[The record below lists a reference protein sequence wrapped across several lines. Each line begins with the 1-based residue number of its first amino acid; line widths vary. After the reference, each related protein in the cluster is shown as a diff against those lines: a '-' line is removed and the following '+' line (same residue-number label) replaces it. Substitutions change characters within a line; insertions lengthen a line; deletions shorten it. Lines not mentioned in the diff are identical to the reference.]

1 MLKKIVEWLILG
13 ALPRTLMPLTLEDIA
28 RLSGVSRST
37 VSRVINADSNVKDE
51 TRQKVLQVIQNI
63 NFQPNLAARGLAAGR
78 TNIIGLVIPA
88 SVAVI
93 FTDPY
98 FPLLIQGVSG
108 ACNAHNHSVML
119 WLAEPE
125 YERRTIR
132 QILHNGLVDGVIVS
146 STLMDDPIVKSLY
159 ESKMPFIL
167 IGRHPT
173 LDVNYLDVDNVRAA
187 REATQHLMRLGR
199 KRIATIT
206 GPKNQIASYD
216 RYQGYVKGLSDRNQ
230 PVLPELVAEGD
241 WTEAGGYTAMRRLI
255 PHKPDAVF
263 AANDVMAAGALSA
276 LREAQL
282 RVPEDVAVVGF
293 DDTPNASRTQPPL
306 TTMRQ
311 PIQSMGSLAVETL
324 IDIIDHPGSETRRIV
339 VATELVIRSSCGT
352 LKSKS
357 EGGDDRKNP
366 VDLSIP
372 TLNQPYH
379 LVGNPADE
387 NPILRRR
394 VKNA

>member
-1 MLKKIVEWLILG
+1 
-13 ALPRTLMPLTLEDIA
+13 MPLTLEDIA
-28 RLSGVSRST
+28 HLSGVSRST
-37 VSRVINADSNVKDE
+37 VSRVINADTNVKDE
-51 TRQKVLQVIQNI
+51 TRQKVLKVIQSI
-63 NFQPNLAARGLAAGR
+63 NFQPNLAARGLATGR
-78 TNIIGLVIPA
+78 TNVIGLVIPA
-88 SVAVI
+88 GVSVI

-98 FPLLIQGVSG
+98 FPQLIQGVSG
-108 ACNAHNHSVML
+108 ACNTHNYSVML

-125 YERRTIR
+125 YERRTVS

-167 IGRHPT
+167 IGRHPS
-173 LDVNYLDVDNVRAA
+173 LDVNSIDVDNIHAGW
-187 REATQHLMRLGR
+187 EATLHLLRFGR

-206 GPKNQIASYD
+206 GPQNQIGSYD
-216 RYQGYVKGLSDRNQ
+216 RYQGYVKGLSDRDQ

-241 WTEAGGYTAMRRLI
+241 WTEAGGYAAMRRLI
-255 PHKPDAVF
+255 PNKPDAVF

-311 PIQSMGSLAVETL
+311 PIQSMGTLAVETL
-324 IDIIDHPGSETRRIV
+324 IDIIDHPGSETRQII

-352 LKSKS
+352 LKSIS
-357 EGGDDRKNP
+357 EGGNDKKNP
-366 VDLSIP
+366 VNLSIP
-372 TLNQPYH
+372 TLYQH
-379 LVGNPADE
+379 HQ
-387 NPILRRR
+387 
-394 VKNA
+394 